1 MFNIFKKHKK
11 VETQREIPSSEQIR
25 DIKIYNDL
33 LYQGRIYSDFF
44 NREIKVIFD
53 LDVDIKYVKKCISH
67 FNNLNNDIKNTLYSS
82 FINFCNK
89 TYEEYKDIER
99 IVPED
104 ISGAVYYNSYQMESW

>member
-1 MFNIFKKHKK
+1 MFNILKKHKK
-11 VETQREIPSSEQIR
+11 AETQREIPSSEQIR

-53 LDVDIKYVKKCISH
+53 LDVDIKYVEKCINH
-67 FNNLNNDIKNTLYSS
+67 FNNLNSDIKNTLYNS

-89 TYEEYKDIER
+89 GKK
-99 IVPED
+99 PE
-104 ISGAVYYNSYQMESW
+104 